1 MPDVADDTQ
10 LIALTLTDANYP
22 DPSGIDADNP
32 HPNGDRASSRYG
44 RVEMVTR
51 QRDAEQTLHDSGNCT
66 AYDTIVW
73 GPIALNAGSSFQG
86 RIRNVRITD
95 QTGVYDWSVSLSVAP
110 AARPTARFETT
121 DALDDEDSVKALM
134 LFVLQADANPTD
146 PDVTFEISEAEALPL
161 STLGSGAEA
170 TAGQGG
176 FGFYDAAGR
185 YRITFKFTAVRTP
198 LKQGKVA
205 LTLPAGWSPPKMDKG
220 VLGYTTMDRRLELA
234 VGGQTITLTK
244 LDLDRFG
251 G

>member
-1 MPDVADDTQ
+1 M
-10 LIALTLTDANYP
+10 LNK
-22 DPSGIDADNP
+22 
-32 HPNGDRASSRYG
+32 RFMR
-44 RVEMVTR
+44 MV
-51 QRDAEQTLHDSGNCT
+51 LLLGT
-66 AYDTIVW
+66 AYDTVVW

-95 QTGVYDWSVSLSVAP
+95 RTGVYDWSVSLSVAP
-110 AARPTARFETT
+110 ADRPGAIT
-121 DALDDEDSVKALM
+121 DDVLGDEDSVKALM

-146 PDVTFEISEAEALPL
+146 PDVTFEISKAEALPL

-220 VLGYTTMDRRLELA
+220 VLGYTTTSAGTLA
-234 VGGQTITLTK
+234 VGGQTITLTE
-244 LDLDRFG
+244 LDLDLDTNRPPTSLTMLPLCMVRRPIRPMRW
-251 G
+251 